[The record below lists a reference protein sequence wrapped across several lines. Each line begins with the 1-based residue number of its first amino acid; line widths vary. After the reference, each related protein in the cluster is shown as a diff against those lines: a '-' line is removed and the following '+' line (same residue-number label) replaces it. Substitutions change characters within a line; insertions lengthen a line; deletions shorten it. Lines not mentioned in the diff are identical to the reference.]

1 MPSIYDPEGN
11 EYSIGGDANKDELM
25 IDINNLLS
33 LTQSRIT
40 NLENFHDEFN
50 LPVLKLYGDVSEMN
64 KDNAVL
70 LRAVYTDGV
79 RSFECIAKTKWQ
91 GSTSIDY
98 PKKNYNIKFIDGKDN
113 KVKMIFKD
121 WYATHKYHMKA
132 NYYDYSMVR
141 NVVGVQLGRKI
152 YPNLYPN
159 NARGVIDSFPF
170 ILYINDEWWGCYTW
184 NLSQDEDLFAMN
196 TSNPDHMCFRTDNN
210 GWDIENFELRCP
222 DDSTD
227 YQQTC
232 LTRMVSWTKSCD
244 DDEFNN
250 NVEKYFDLESLE
262 YYWLMMDIGCAGDS
276 MVNNATWATWDGEV
290 WYVLWYDLD
299 IIFGQNSA
307 LYTPTTDLIAMS
319 KIDTYS
325 NKYNPIWERLYNTK
339 YEDLCQKYAE
349 LRKKWFMNASTIIAY
364 FTDYKN
370 KWGEENLSKEYEK
383 WNGKPFANDNIDN
396 MTEWI
401 TQRLAYCDD
410 KYDYVE

>member
-91 GSTSIDY
+91 GNTSIEY
-98 PKKNYNIKFIDGKDN
+98 PKKNYNIKFVDGKDN

-184 NLSQDEDLFAMN
+184 NLSQDEDLFAMD

-210 GWDIENFELRCP
+210 GWDIANFELRCP

-232 LTRMVSWTKSCD
+232 LTRMVSWTKTCD

-276 MVNNATWATWDGEV
+276 MVNNATWATWDGDV

-319 KIDTYS
+319 KTDIYS
-325 NKYNPIWERLYNTK
+325 HKYNPIWERLYNTK

-349 LRKKWFMNASTIIAY
+349 LRKKWFVNASTIIAY

-370 KWGEENLSKEYEK
+370 KWGEENLRKEYEK
-383 WNGKPFANDNIDN
+383 WNGKPFVNDDIDN

-410 KYDYVE
+410 KYGYDE